1 MSPTLPSPEVGADAL
16 TTILRFTAEV
26 TTGKP
31 PAIKLPPAILPVT
44 DKFVRVPRLVI
55 LGCALAALAN
65 LPEIPP
71 RAINKPLTSPPPVM
85 LIFAP
90 VIVPVTVAVP
100 ADSAPLM
107 VTAPVADTVSVIKLV
122 VVTEVVAVTAGAITV
137 PVTERATPLKIL
149 ACKLPLALRLVV
161 LI

>member
-1 MSPTLPSPEVGADAL
+1 MSPTLPSPEVGADPL
-16 TTILRFTAEV
+16 TVMLRFTAEV

-31 PAIKLPPAILPVT
+31 PAVKLPPVTLPAT
-44 DKFVRVPRLVI
+44 DKLVRVPRLVI

-65 LPEIPP
+65 APTIPP
-71 RAINKPLTSPPPVM
+71 CTVNSPLMLPPPVM

-100 ADSAPLM
+100 AETAPLM

-122 VVTEVVAVTAGAITV
+122 VVTEVVAVTTGATTE
-137 PVTERATPLKIL
+137 PVTETATPLKIL